1 MKCAIEARIEHLAR
15 FGEPAVGYPWATARQ
30 LEGRSIFEAFVEC
43 VQPGRGRVLPT
54 ATVAAALL
62 IASGRLN
69 RKLACDNCEIPEGGA
84 RSRVGTLAKQI
95 KQFCDGCMPDLPDEW
110 RVPEPAPVPATE
122 VKAPKRKWQR
132 DLQRP
137 DLAATLAKYDRQSV
151 IEDAALTPSRTR
163 RVHVLQQHTP
173 GGGCAIATYA
183 ADATPFDENKAGRG
197 RRLGT
202 NRERRRQ
209 AFKVLDMRLVER
221 TFEGGDESFKM
232 YKRRLI
238 AKMSDGRRAWLES
251 KLAKAG
257 PKLLDFNPGLLEAL
271 ADPNHGHVP
280 HAWAPEVDGRDGTWA
295 WTCGTRCTSRSA
307 SSSRTTSPAAAGGA
321 LRGRVWWTADLRTRD
336 CAWSGTLSGVPRRV
350 HAGTHRMVDFLGCCF
365 LFKT

>member
-137 DLAATLAKYDRQSV
+137 DLAATLTKYDRQSV

-280 HAWAPEVDGRDGTWA
+280 HAWAPEVDGRDLGLDVWDGVYLTKREFLA
-295 WTCGTRCTSRSA
+295 DHLA
-307 SSSRTTSPAAAGGA
+307 
-321 LRGRVWWTADLRTRD
+321 RGRWRCFERQSVWDGRVEDQGLCLEWDPEW
-336 CAWSGTLSGVPRRV
+336 CAETCPCRHAPDGGFPR
-350 HAGTHRMVDFLGCCF
+350 M
-365 LFKT
+365 LFSL